1 MVGYQNEYIVLPNST
16 GQMCKKP
23 FNYILM
29 LSSDV
34 NISNVEQ
41 TDYPMANRII
51 TFSLSK
57 AV

>member
-1 MVGYQNEYIVLPNST
+1 MMVSFQNEYTVLPNIT
-16 GQMCKKP
+16 GQMCKMP

-41 TDYPMANRII
+41 MDYPMANRI

-57 AV
+57 AF